1 MLILL
6 FTNWIQLTLVFRL
19 IIYPNYSLYKSVRD
33 YYGLFIALL
42 SKFVRFVICAMFAC
56 VCVCVRVNIL
66 SYIALFIVTTWPP
79 IQLSTRIGLT
89 ICNWPVIYMFIS
101 MCVWVCEWVYV
112 HSMLQRLS
120 FSQCTASMSRCA
132 RDIFSLSL
140 GVLSSPDSRANIFI
154 FSLNDSFSGTASP
167 ARCCCCCCCFSA
179 RRRCRGSLNR

>member
-19 IIYPNYSLYKSVRD
+19 IIYSNYSLYKSVRD

-56 VCVCVRVNIL
+56 VCVCVYIL

-79 IQLSTRIGLT
+79 IQLSTRVDLT
-89 ICNWPVIYMFIS
+89 ICNCICKLYVYLY
-101 MCVWVCEWVYV
+101 VWVYV
-112 HSMLQRLS
+112 HSMLHQLS